1 MDRLTDKEVLHVADL
16 ARLSLDENEIN
27 DYAYKLKSVMN
38 SIEKI
43 NDVEVVSD
51 LMMISPSDME
61 CVLFSDDQE
70 DILDKKD
77 VLVNAPSKVDSY
89 ISVRGVFDE

>member
-1 MDRLTDKEVLHVADL
+1 MDRLTDEEVLHVALL
-16 ARLSLDENEIN
+16 ARLSLDDDEIN
-27 DYAYKLKSVMN
+27 NYAYKLKSVMN

-51 LMMISPSDME
+51 QMMISPSDVE
-61 CVLFSDDQE
+61 CTLFSDDQE
-70 DILDKKD
+70 DVLDKSD
-77 VLVNAPSKVDSY
+77 VLANAPHKLDSY